1 MTQLELVKR
10 MSWLSGLTQAQIEKA
25 LRAFRLALVE
35 EILRGG
41 KISLRHLGTFRV
53 LDVGERRR
61 RNPKTGQ
68 VVSVPASRRVS
79 FRAGDTLRD
88 LLR

>member
-10 MSWLSGLTQAQIEKA
+10 MSWLSGLTQAQTEKA

>member
-1 MTQLELVKR
+1 MTQKQLILR
-10 MSWLSGLTQAQIEKA
+10 MGELSGLTQAQAEKA

-68 VVSVPASRRVS
+68 IVVVPASRRVS
-79 FRAGDTLRD
+79 FRAGDPLRD